1 MHVLLLSGSTRSGA
15 TTTAVLRTAAALA
28 PSGVTTAFAPSPADL
43 PAFDPDLDRDPLP
56 PAVAGLRRAAGAADA
71 VLCCAPE
78 YAGTLPGSF
87 TNVLDWLVGGG
98 ELLGKRAAW
107 INAASVAAPT
117 GGAGA
122 TAALATVLGY
132 LGAEVVPAACLRL
145 PVPRQAVGPDRL
157 VTDPS
162 LRDRIAAAIPA
173 LVAPAAP
180 PATAGAVR
188 VDVVGPG
195 DLPDL
200 LPLLRAYCD
209 FYEVAPSDA
218 QLERLCRA
226 LIADPVHEGR
236 QFLARRDGGAVGFA
250 TCYWTWETTGAD
262 RVAVMNDLYV
272 AEAVRG
278 AGVGRALLAACR
290 DAARDHGA
298 ARLVWQTAPD
308 NHRAQRLY
316 DRTGA
321 ARSTW
326 LTYELP
332 VDAAG
337 QAAVAR

>member
-122 TAALATVLGY
+122 TAALATGVGER
-132 LGAEVVPAACLRL
+132 GAAGVPAAGRRL
-145 PVPRQAVGPDRL
+145 PVPRQAVGPDGL

-173 LVAPAAP
+173 LVAGGAARHGRGGAGRRGRTRRPARPAA
-180 PATAGAVR
+180 AAAGLLRLLRGRAVRRAAGAALPRPDRRPRPRGAPVPGPAR
-188 VDVVGPG
+188 RRSGRLRDLLLDLGDDRRGPG
-195 DLPDL
+195 
-200 LPLLRAYCD
+200 RGH
-209 FYEVAPSDA
+209 
-218 QLERLCRA
+218 ER
-226 LIADPVHEGR
+226 PV
-236 QFLARRDGGAVGFA
+236 RRRGGAG
-250 TCYWTWETTGAD
+250 CG
-262 RVAVMNDLYV
+262 
-272 AEAVRG
+272 RG
-278 AGVGRALLAACR
+278 PCPPAACR

-332 VDAAG
+332 VDGAG